1 MAPMG
6 RMALTNYIMNSVVL
20 TTIFYGYAGGM
31 FSEIGRAKQLGM
43 VFGIIATQ
51 ALLSFLW
58 LKLFRFGPL
67 EWLWRS
73 LSYWKIQPILRQ

>member
-1 MAPMG
+1 MG
-6 RMALTNYIMNSVVL
+6 KMALTNYIMNSVVL

-31 FSEIGRAKQLGM
+31 FGEVGRAAQLGM
-43 VFGIIATQ
+43 VFAIIAIQ

-73 LSYWKIQPILRQ
+73 LSYWTIQPILR

>member
-1 MAPMG
+1 
-6 RMALTNYIMNSVVL
+6 
-20 TTIFYGYAGGM
+20 M